1 MFLPKIFSKIL
12 DSRVGGQIDF
22 FMNIDLSTG
31 NSNRKSSK
39 IDHDLTTHCLR
50 CSFRPQ
56 GFMAAGNAMNPAD
69 VAFLEMT
76 PPDPIRNGQVPHE
89 LHNADEVFDPPF
101 LITDGDDAP
110 ARHPTLERLWRQ
122 GTENRRILEESQSFT
137 VGVLFKIHTNNPVK
151 DPPAMA
157 STFPPAKL
165 SNRKKKAPPAP
176 TFAVIDSST
185 FKNNRVLDFRVFLY
199 GKSLNE
205 FKDLIGDVCDEYE
218 KGTKKVVLDSPL
230 TPMLTWNATVGTK
243 KLQLVDYDSY
253 QEFVQNLGKSRSR
266 KGTINITLEKPQVK
280 EKRDAQASGGV
291 AYIKDLNGPTTIEE
305 ELAASKEETIAAKQE
320 TMEVKAAKA
329 LELEASTLYSDHL
342 ERALGGD
349 GTILTAP
356 WDPTYFYRFTHR
368 CAFIWAKAIRDGY
381 TTRSIPPSTTE
392 YKKEMAKN
400 AVHHHDASV
409 DTRVKRRY
417 PAPVPGPRSPRRR
430 SPGRSTSAVIA
441 KHRDF
446 FSNAPVKIKKEP
458 VSPSSHKRPLE
469 HSSSGTPAA
478 SFKKIKQESASGE
491 TPAQSISLL
500 TSEDIPEGD
509 VSTYDSDVE
518 VVTTHSTLLERF
530 LAECDIPKD
539 DINTRNI
546 LRKAKVSSWTD
557 LIPSVQMTANV
568 LTAFGMQFDIAK
580 HLIDAAQ
587 EAHNELQDTNT
598 GK

>member
-1 MFLPKIFSKIL
+1 
-12 DSRVGGQIDF
+12 
-22 FMNIDLSTG
+22 
-31 NSNRKSSK
+31 
-39 IDHDLTTHCLR
+39 
-50 CSFRPQ
+50 
-56 GFMAAGNAMNPAD
+56 
-69 VAFLEMT
+69 MT
-76 PPDPIRNGQVPHE
+76 PEDPNRNGQVPHE
-89 LHNADEVFDPPF
+89 LQNADEVFDPPCS
-101 LITDGDDAP
+101 ITEGDDAP
-110 ARHPTLERLWRQ
+110 ARHPTLARLWRQ

-137 VGVLFKIHTNNPVK
+137 IGVLFKIHTNNPVK

-157 STFPPAKL
+157 SNPQPPKL
-165 SNRKKKAPPAP
+165 SNRKKKNAPAP

-291 AYIKDLNGPTTIEE
+291 AYIKDINGPTTIEE

-320 TMEVKAAKA
+320 TKEVKAAKA
-329 LELEASTLYSDHL
+329 LELEASLLYSEHL

-381 TTRSIPPSTTE
+381 TTRTIPPSTTE

-400 AVHHHDASV
+400 VVHHHDATV

-417 PAPVPGPRSPRRR
+417 PGPMPGPRSPRR
-430 SPGRSTSAVIA
+430 STSTVAA
-441 KHRDF
+441 KRRDF
-446 FSNAPVKIKKEP
+446 FTNSAVKIKKEP
-458 VSPSSHKRPLE
+458 LSPSSHKRPLE
-469 HSSSGTPAA
+469 HSSSGTPSS
-478 SFKKIKQESASGE
+478 SFKKIKEESDSGI
-491 TPAQSISLL
+491 TPGQCISLL
-500 TSEDIPEGD
+500 TSEDMPKGD
-509 VSTYDSDVE
+509 VYTYNSDVE
-518 VVTTHSTLLERF
+518 VVTTHSSLLEGF
-530 LAECDIPKD
+530 LAQCDISKD
-539 DINTRNI
+539 DIETRDI
-546 LRKAKVSSWTD
+546 LRKANVSSWTD
-557 LIPSVQMTANV
+557 LIPSVQMTSNV
-568 LTAFGMQFDIAK
+568 LTRLGMKFDLAK
-580 HLIDAAQ
+580 HLIDSAQ
-587 EAHNELQDTNT
+587 DAHLEHQNANPA
-598 GK
+598 K